1 MLLMNLWT
9 HAPTLKQCQRL
20 PFDSNS
26 SNTSDSVPFTA
37 KANACLVAFASA
49 SDSGIAVVTISGGQ
63 LAGSFS

>member
-9 HAPTLKQCQRL
+9 DAATLKQCQRL

-26 SNTSDSVPFTA
+26 SNTFDSVPFTA
-37 KANACLVAFASA
+37 KANTCLVAFASA
-49 SDSGIAVVTISGGQ
+49 SDSGIVVVTISGGQ